1 MLAAP
6 STTPVMWSVT
16 SGNCTLLEDGC
27 LTTLNFPDR
36 HDGRSCEVSIDPE
49 WTGVLFVEYMNP
61 YYWDIF
67 HVDGEPVPADFG
79 QHSVHGMAP
88 RSSLVW
94 SPFSGSGRWKLCQVT
109 AVPPWRVTQGDCHI
123 DREGCFVT
131 LDVIYDDCWTDSCIV
146 EFPDDWAGS
155 LNVVEAGFFPKSPYW
170 YQLYDLDAHAMLTV
184 NGQSHVLTSS
194 TDVLLAGVHGMMAT
208 GSGFTWQKI
217 GYGLC
222 ARVKIC
228 PMESLRLPGPWGED
242 PWTCTARGDNCT
254 LPFVF
259 NGVFFSACTQ
269 QLSDPYDFDQDGSL
283 HNGHP
288 QCQSSTGFSPCGPC
302 SCAAGEEQT
311 YNMSS
316 IYSHTEAVG
325 LVTCGP
331 CEAGRFKSLG
341 GSGTPDNC
349 ELCPPGTSSP
359 SGATACTNCLPGM
372 FNDYVILECASC
384 QPGFFG
390 FGFGL
395 TMCQHCAVGSYSST
409 EQQTACDRCPEGSTL
424 VAQDEGCQQC
434 SPGTFR
440 STSMTA
446 CSSCDAGRF
455 QNTSGQP
462 GCTQCSA
469 LLDLQGPNPH
479 LWTTMSRIGNVK
491 WSEIS
496 GSRSIHD
503 CGCAEG
509 AWLDALGQCQECG
522 AGIICKGMGAVE
534 VLPGYFARA
543 DSSGFVWRCHGA
555 DWARCPGGRPGTSA
569 QLRLNT
575 SITCEE
581 CEPYTRMTNDGP
593 CKA

>member
-1 MLAAP
+1 
-6 STTPVMWSVT
+6 MWSVT
-16 SGNCTLLEDGC
+16 SGSCTLLEDGC
-27 LTTLNFPDR
+27 LTTPNFQDR
-36 HDGRSCEVSIDPE
+36 LDGSSCEVSIDPE
-49 WTGVLFVEYMNP
+49 STGVLFVEYM
-61 YYWDIF
+61 YASDWDTF
-67 HVDGEPVPADFG
+67 YVDGEPVPGDIG
-79 QHSVHGMAP
+79 QQSVHGMAP

-94 SPFSGSGRWKLCQVT
+94 SPRDSIGRWKLCQVT
-109 AVPPWRVTQGDCHI
+109 ALPPWRVTEGRCHI

-131 LDVIYDDCWTDSCIV
+131 AEVIYEFCPSDFCIV

-155 LNVVEAGFFPKSPYW
+155 LNVVEAEFEHRDSMI
-170 YQLYDLDAHAMLTV
+170 YDDPFSLLTV
-184 NGQSHVLTSS
+184 NGQSHLLLSS
-194 TDVLLAGVHGMMAT
+194 EDVLFAGVHGMVAT
-208 GSGFTWQKI
+208 GFTWQKTVS
-217 GYGLC
+217 LC
-222 ARVKIC
+222 TRVKIC
-228 PMESLRLPGPWGED
+228 PMTSLKLPGPWGDD
-242 PWTCTARGDNCT
+242 PWTCTALGDNCE

-259 NGVFFSACTQ
+259 NGVSFSACTQ
-269 QLSDPYDFDQDGSL
+269 QLSDPYDADQDGSL

-288 QCQSSTGFSPCGPC
+288 QCQSSTGFSSCGPC

-316 IYSHTEAVG
+316 VYPHTEAVG

-331 CEAGRFKSLG
+331 CAAGRFKSLG

-372 FNDYVILECASC
+372 FNDYDILECASC

-395 TMCQHCAVGSYSST
+395 TMCQQCAVGSYSST
-409 EQQTACDRCPEGSTL
+409 EQTACDRCPEGSTL
-424 VAQDEGCQQC
+424 VAQDEGFQQC

-440 STSMTA
+440 RASMTT

-455 QNTSGQP
+455 QNTSGQS

-469 LLDLQGPNPH
+469 VLDLQGPNPH

-496 GSRSIHD
+496 GSRSMHD
-503 CGCAEG
+503 CGCVEG

-522 AGIICKGMGAVE
+522 AGIICKGMGEVE

-555 DWARCPGGRPGTSA
+555 DWARCPGGRPGTCA
-569 QLRLNT
+569 HQRQNT

-593 CKA
+593 CKARCVVFVFRSPESHS

>member
-1 MLAAP
+1 
-6 STTPVMWSVT
+6 MWSVT
-16 SGNCTLLEDGC
+16 SGSCTLLEDGC
-27 LTTLNFPDR
+27 LTTPNFPGIS
-36 HDGRSCEVSIDPE
+36 DGSSCEVSIDPE
-49 WTGVLFVEYMNP
+49 WTGVVFVEYMYAAR
-61 YYWDIF
+61 YYDDTF
-67 HVDGEPVPADFG
+67 HVDGEPVLGDIG
-79 QHSVHGMAP
+79 QHSGVHGMAP

-94 SPFSGSGRWKLCQVT
+94 SPDFASSRWKLCQVT
-109 AVPPWRVTQGDCHI
+109 ALPPWRVTQGDCHI

-131 LDVIYDDCWTDSCIV
+131 KDVIYDDCWSEFCNV

-155 LNVVEAGFFPKSPYW
+155 LNVVEAEFEHRDSMI
-170 YQLYDLDAHAMLTV
+170 YDDPFSLLTV

-194 TDVLLAGVHGMMAT
+194 EDLLHTGVHGMVAT
-208 GSGFTWQKI
+208 ESGFTWQKT

-228 PMESLRLPGPWGED
+228 PMESLKLPGPWGDD
-242 PWTCTARGDNCT
+242 PWTCTALGDDCE
-254 LPFVF
+254 LPFDF
-259 NGVFFSACTQ
+259 NGVYFSACTQ
-269 QLSDPYDFDQDGSL
+269 QLSDPYDADQDGSL

-288 QCQSSTGFSPCGPC
+288 QCQSSTGFSSCGPC

-316 IYSHTEAVG
+316 VYPHTEPVG

-331 CEAGRFKSLG
+331 CAAGRFKSLG

-372 FNDYVILECASC
+372 FNDYDILECASC

-390 FGFGL
+390 DDVGL
-395 TMCQHCAVGSYSST
+395 TMCQQCAVGSYSST
-409 EQQTACDRCPEGSTL
+409 EQQTACDRCFEGSTL

-440 STSMTA
+440 NASMTT

-455 QNTSGQP
+455 QNTSGQS

-469 LLDLQGPNPH
+469 VLDLQGPNPH

-496 GSRSIHD
+496 GSRSMHD

-509 AWLDALGQCQECG
+509 AMARR
-522 AGIICKGMGAVE
+522 
-534 VLPGYFARA
+534 PG
-543 DSSGFVWRCHGA
+543 SVSGVWRRDNLHRHG
-555 DWARCPGGRPGTSA
+555 
-569 QLRLNT
+569 
-575 SITCEE
+575 
-581 CEPYTRMTNDGP
+581 
-593 CKA
+593 